1 MWVGVLGGGKLLVSG
16 TKVGVGHQ
24 SSQLPEPG
32 WTTGFLVVK
41 RKKGPE

>member
-1 MWVGVLGGGKLLVSG
+1 MSVVGGGSWRWKII
-16 TKVGVGHQ
+16 GVRHQ
-24 SSQLPEPG
+24 GSHLPEPG